1 MLMDSRS
8 EDNVAGFFLKWFMTF
23 LLNFT
28 IGLVTSLITFV
39 FMVYNVVFSYSP
51 DPLSGTRPATTHTS
65 RSGLRTS
72 IWGTPLLWAGP
83 QERDRF

>member
-1 MLMDSRS
+1 
-8 EDNVAGFFLKWFMTF
+8 
-23 LLNFT
+23 
-28 IGLVTSLITFV
+28 
-39 FMVYNVVFSYSP
+39 VYNVVFSYSP

-83 QERDRF
+83 LERDRF